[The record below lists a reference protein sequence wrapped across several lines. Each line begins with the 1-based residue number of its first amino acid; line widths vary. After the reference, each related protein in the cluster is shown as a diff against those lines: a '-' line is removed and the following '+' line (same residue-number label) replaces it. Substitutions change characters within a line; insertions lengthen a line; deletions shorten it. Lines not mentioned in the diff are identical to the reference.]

1 MCSDASVKART
12 WKGCPKTRGESKKEF
27 SCYDAVIPG
36 HVTAEF
42 GRWGGKASKIWGKEA
57 ECIVRVMVLKQE
69 RAHDS

>member
-1 MCSDASVKART
+1 MVFTFILWIYHIMCSDASVKART

-42 GRWGGKASKIWGKEA
+42 GRWGGRQAKSGA
-57 ECIVRVMVLKQE
+57 RKQN
-69 RAHDS
+69 AL